1 MRQPAN
7 PAVTRPDAAF
17 RPMPAQSGLPQ
28 TARPARYAALNRRH
42 RRRWPPK
49 YRPPPLAHGRPG
61 KASPCPD
68 ATCPL
73 RTRQTRANY
82 SEVPPWIRYASS
94 IDYRPAVRRRQLRLR
109 TGARLRHH
117 LHAGAQPQEQLA
129 ELQAFQ
135 LLDATLATAGK
146 LPQGVDIGVLAHGNR
161 ENRHLVALLASPRLL
176 GAQLPAVSRFAVGH
190 QEQPRPCVRHA
201 RLAEALLFL
210 LDLGQRQFHRRT
222 GRCSAIC

>member
-7 PAVTRPDAAF
+7 PAGTRPYSAF
-17 RPMPAQSGLPQ
+17 QPAPAQPGLPQ
-28 TARPARYAALNRRH
+28 TARPARYAALNRRR
-42 RRRWPPK
+42 RRRWPPGC
-49 YRPPPLAHGRPG
+49 RPRRLAHGRPG

-73 RTRQTRANY
+73 RTRQTRAND
-82 SEVPPWIRYASS
+82 SEMPPWIRYASS

-146 LPQGVDIGVLAHGNR
+146 LPQRLDIGMFAHGNR
-161 ENRHLVALLASPRLL
+161 KYRHLVALLSSPRLL
-176 GAQLPAVSRFAVGH
+176 GALLPAVGRFAVRH
-190 QEQPRPCVRHA
+190 QKYP
-201 RLAEALLFL
+201 
-210 LDLGQRQFHRRT
+210 G
-222 GRCSAIC
+222 